1 MRVKTLRVLNLTTF
15 ITQPTEVNM
24 KEFKSF
30 YKAVGGNEG
39 SKCNY
44 NTRLDT
50 YGCGCSH
57 DCKYCYAKSLLDFRN
72 LWNPNDPSVADIE
85 KIRKKIQKIPKGTVI
100 RLGGMTD
107 CFQPC
112 EKTYRVTYETI
123 KALNEARIEYLI
135 VTKSAMIAEPEYL
148 EILDKDLAHIQV
160 TVTTFKDD
168 LAATYEKAS
177 PPSKRVKAIEILT
190 ELGYDVALR
199 LSPFIPSY
207 VGIHALS
214 SVKCKKIIVE
224 FLRVNTWVEK
234 WFDIDFSDYT
244 VKQGGYRHLPLE
256 QKLRYM
262 HNIWAF
268 NRGKEISVCEDEDG
282 AYEYWKNVNPNPN
295 DCCNLRRNNGTE
307 QS

>member
-1 MRVKTLRVLNLTTF
+1 
-15 ITQPTEVNM
+15 M

-112 EKTYRVTYETI
+112 EKTHRVTYETI

-135 VTKSAMIAEPEYL
+135 VTKGAIIADPEYL

-160 TVTTFKDD
+160 TVTTFDD
-168 LAATYEKAS
+168 ARAVTYEKAS
-177 PPSKRVKAIEILT
+177 LPSERVRAIETLY

-199 LSPFIPSY
+199 LSPFIPLY
-207 VGIHALS
+207 VSIEAVRDL
-214 SVKCKKIIVE
+214 KCKKIIVE
-224 FLRVNTWVEK
+224 FLRVNTWVER
-234 WFDIDFSDYT
+234 WFDLDFSEYT
-244 VKQGGYRHLPLE
+244 VKQNGYKHLPLE
-256 QKLRYM
+256 KKRKYIDILRFFCG
-262 HNIWAF
+262 N
-268 NRGKEISVCEDEDG
+268 KEVSICEDESE
-282 AYEYWKNVNPNPN
+282 AYEYWKQNVNPNPN
-295 DCCNLRRNNGTE
+295 DCCNLRRNNGT
-307 QS
+307 